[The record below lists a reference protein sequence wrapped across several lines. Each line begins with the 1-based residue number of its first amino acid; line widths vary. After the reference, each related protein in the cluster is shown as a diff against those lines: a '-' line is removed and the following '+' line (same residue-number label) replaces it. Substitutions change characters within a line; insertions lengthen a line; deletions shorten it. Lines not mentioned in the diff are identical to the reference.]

1 MKDLLLFHYWCFRTF
16 SLRRNFPKLKI
27 KSIFQTIDDIII
39 NKKSISRFGDGE
51 LRMMIG
57 NGKIV
62 FQNENNDL
70 SNKLNEVLTSNLKN
84 HIVALPE
91 AFVST
96 KNLKLSSRYFWKG
109 YLNNNSNSFSRYLN
123 KEAIYGNSFISRF
136 YMAYSNKE
144 FAIEVVNKLKQI
156 WNQKDILIVEGEFS
170 RLGVGNDLFKNA
182 TSLKR
187 IICPSENAFSIY
199 DKILEVSKKHGKD
212 KLILI
217 ALGPTATVLSYD
229 LAKQDFWAL
238 DVGHIDVEYMWMLQN
253 AKVKVPIKGRYV
265 SEARDI
271 KDFEI
276 PEEYLD
282 HYNQSIIEKV
292 TF

>member
-91 AFVST
+91 AFVFPG
-96 KNLKLSSRYFWKG
+96 SR
-109 YLNNNSNSFSRYLN
+109 S
-123 KEAIYGNSFISRF
+123 IGNSGCHSGLCRMAGRF
-136 YMAYSNKE
+136 H
-144 FAIEVVNKLKQI
+144 
-156 WNQKDILIVEGEFS
+156 D
-170 RLGVGNDLFKNA
+170 
-182 TSLKR
+182 
-187 IICPSENAFSIY
+187 
-199 DKILEVSKKHGKD
+199 
-212 KLILI
+212 
-217 ALGPTATVLSYD
+217 
-229 LAKQDFWAL
+229 
-238 DVGHIDVEYMWMLQN
+238 
-253 AKVKVPIKGRYV
+253 
-265 SEARDI
+265 
-271 KDFEI
+271 
-276 PEEYLD
+276 
-282 HYNQSIIEKV
+282 
-292 TF
+292 